1 MRINRERL
9 WKRQNEIG
17 RIGAVP
23 EGGVSRFAWTKEYK
37 QACQLLM
44 QWMEE
49 AGLTIHMDT
58 VGNIY
63 GRMEGEE
70 DIPAILC
77 GSHFDT
83 VPNGGLFDGL
93 TGIMTM
99 LEVLQTM
106 HEQNYRPRR
115 PLELIAFVN
124 EEASQYQGGTFGSK
138 AMCGMIPPDYPDTCL
153 HRETNVPLRDA
164 MNEFG
169 MSTNPDH
176 ILDSKIDP
184 QNYCCFIEVHIEQ
197 GKHLLDSGLPLSVV
211 TDIAGI
217 KQFYIELHGVS
228 CHAGGM
234 AMKDRHDTLAAA
246 AAVACEVERLAK
258 TTGPDTRGTVGY
270 IESHPA
276 EHNIIANRSIVPVD
290 YREADD
296 VKWQQF
302 YDKLIAFVEK
312 QCKERGLTYS
322 IRTTCDLRPAHC
334 DKRIQEIMVHSME
347 KLNIPFD
354 KMISFPCHDA
364 VNLERIMPIGMIFVR
379 SSNGGLSHCPEEFT
393 TESDLGDSADA
404 LAEVLIEICESD
416 AF

>member
-9 WKRQNEIG
+9 WKRQNQIG
-17 RIGAVP
+17 QIGAVP

-37 QACQLLM
+37 QACQLLI

-49 AGLTIHMDT
+49 AGLKVHIDT

-63 GRMEGEE
+63 GRMDGTE

-83 VPNGGLFDGL
+83 VPRGGCFDGL

-99 LEVLQTM
+99 LEVMQTM
-106 HEQNYRPRR
+106 HEQNYHPRR
-115 PLELIAFVN
+115 PMELIAFIN
-124 EEASQYQGGTFGSK
+124 EEASQYLGGTFGSK
-138 AMCGMIPPDYPDTCL
+138 AMCGMIPEDYPDTCL
-153 HRETNVPLRDA
+153 HRETKVPLRNA
-164 MNEFG
+164 MIEFG
-169 MSTNPDH
+169 MGTNPDR

-184 QNYCCFIEVHIEQ
+184 QKYCCFIEVHIEQ
-197 GKHLLDSGLPLSVV
+197 GKHLLDEGLPLSVV

-246 AAVACEVERLAK
+246 AAIACKVEQLAK
-258 TTGPDTRGTVGY
+258 STGADTRGTVGY
-270 IESHPA
+270 IESYPG

-296 VKWQQF
+296 IKWQKF
-302 YDKLIAFVEK
+302 YDNLIEFVEG
-312 QCKERGLTYS
+312 QCNDRGLTYS
-322 IRTTCDLRPAHC
+322 IRTTCDLKPAHC
-334 DKRIQEIMVHSME
+334 DKRIQDIMVRAMQ

-393 TESDLGDSADA
+393 TKSDLGDSADA
-404 LAEVLIEICESD
+404 LAETLIEISKGA